1 MIYRNANKKDI
12 DRVMQILLDA
22 RGRIGRLG
30 IDQWQYRYPTR
41 DIVLDDYEKSRLYVA
56 VDEADEICA
65 VFSVITD
72 GEPTYNKIYDGA
84 WLSGVAKYLAVHRF
98 AVMADRLRHGVASS
112 VMEFVRGYAKENGF
126 VGIRIDTHEGNVPM
140 RGMLEKNGFVHC
152 GKIFLEDGEQRCA
165 YEKLV

>member
-1 MIYRNANKKDI
+1 MIYRNATKKDI
-12 DRVMQILLDA
+12 DRIMQILLDA

-41 DIVLDDYEKSRLYVA
+41 DIVLDDYEKKRLYVA
-56 VDEADEICA
+56 VDDGDHICA

-98 AVMADRLRHGVASS
+98 AVMADCLRRGVASAA
-112 VMEFVRGYAKENGF
+112 MEFVHSCAKENGY
-126 VGIRIDTHEGNVPM
+126 VGIRIDTHEGNTPM

-152 GKIFLEDGEQRCA
+152 GRIYLEDGEERFA